1 MSSHGNHWDDEE
13 TDWASMRPVQFPLKA
28 RAYQE
33 FQNELDKS
41 GEQPCPRLRSLL
53 KRPSPFGKNY
63 PTGADSDEDRRAD
76 GQNANG
82 GARGTVPQDDPG
94 NTHVDGLVAL
104 YRQFASAIPWSH
116 DPGRSGRGAEPL
128 ALDAAMGAARSAM
141 RACGLSKAD
150 RRLMWGEGARAVVSE
165 SFVRGDDPLIV
176 SAFLSMMADLFGPA
190 PSIVTE

>member
-13 TDWASMRPVQFPLKA
+13 TDWASMRPVRFPLSKMEH
-28 RAYQE
+28 QE
-33 FQNELDKS
+33 FQNKLRKS

-63 PTGADSDEDRRAD
+63 PTDDSDKDRRTD
-76 GQNANG
+76 EQNAG
-82 GARGTVPQDDPG
+82 STTQDNLG

-104 YRQFASAIPWSH
+104 YRQFPSAIPWSH
-116 DPGRSGRGAEPL
+116 DPGRSGRSAEPL

-176 SAFLSMMADLFGPA
+176 SAFLSVMADLFGPA
-190 PSIVTE
+190 PSTVTE